1 MLGFHSP
8 HPHKA
13 STQMRILKDI
23 DIDTEGSVDI

>member
-8 HPHKA
+8 HPHKT

-23 DIDTEGSVDI
+23 DIDTERLC